1 MSNIA
6 NQLIAVVATLSGF
19 VAHDLLSQRSAP
31 ATLATVPTVSASL
44 DTMTTRAISLDG
56 LSVGDWLAASPRAE
70 RPALALPAATQARA
84 TDSGRPIPY
93 ETDIDFAQARV
104 NDLRFDDLGRRV
116 QPALLR

>member
-70 RPALALPAATQARA
+70 RPAFALPAAAQGRA

-93 ETDIDFAQARV
+93 ETDIGFADARV
-104 NDLRFDDLGRRV
+104 NDLRFDDPGRRV
-116 QPALLR
+116 EPAFLR